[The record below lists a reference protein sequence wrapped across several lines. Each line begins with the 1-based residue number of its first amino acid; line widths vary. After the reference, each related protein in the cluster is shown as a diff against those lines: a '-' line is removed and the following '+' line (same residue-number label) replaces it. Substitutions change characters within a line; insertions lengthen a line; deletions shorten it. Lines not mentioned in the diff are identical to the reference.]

1 MLGPLALLAC
11 ALPLPAQ
18 DSPTHLG
25 TWVHTIHNLAT
36 PSSVAVGPQQQIHV
50 VETSAHRVR
59 VFDKDGKQLEVLS
72 SVADPMCLPLGVAV
86 APDGKRFVSD
96 SGNHRVLVFDTQ
108 GNRVAAFG
116 SLGTGPGQFHT
127 PVGIDVNR
135 DQIVV
140 ADRGNRRVQV
150 FDHKGTHL
158 RTLALPDAERG
169 SWPSDVM
176 LSPDG
181 NTVVL
186 DAGSSRLLSVGS
198 DGQTWSH
205 LGAFGFFP
213 GTFATPQGLG
223 RDGDN
228 LLVTDFEN
236 HRVQVFPFS
245 AITPAAT
252 ARSSVARPAYIL
264 GIHAIRPREGRGKL
278 HYPRDVAVSPDGSFA
293 VLVEPWDGRAQVFA
307 RAAGAQ
313 PEPDT
318 QRQVIGQAAAHY
330 GMHLASDGPI
340 LAIVEPET
348 AEVLLHDIRQP
359 MPEQRMPPILVS
371 RTGGRGRRLG
381 LFQQPTGLCIDYERR
396 SLLVCDTGNRRLHSL
411 TFRHD
416 PEKEIEQDFEM
427 VSAVRM
433 LDFQQPTATGSTEL
447 PWKVK
452 PIAVTTRKDGALLV
466 LDGANSMVHEFD
478 PDWNYLR
485 SLGGHGTSANQLKEP
500 VDMALAPGDQDLYIT
515 DRAGARVVRWPLGEG
530 EPQILGVGI
539 LEVPH
544 GVAVG
549 SDGRVYVSDSGAH
562 RIVVFD
568 QAGDEINRFG
578 TRGLIRGS
586 FDSPRGLV
594 FNQAGELI
602 VLDHANHRGIIVT
615 PDGEYVD
622 AFGSRSYIRPAQK
635 PESFSPEDY
644 SE

>member
-11 ALPLPAQ
+11 TLASPAQ

-25 TWVHTIHNLAT
+25 SWMHTIHGLTT
-36 PSSVAVGPQQQIHV
+36 PSSVAVGPRQNIHV

-59 VFDKDGKQLEVLS
+59 VFDRDGKQLEVIS
-72 SVADPMCLPLGVAV
+72 PVADPMCLPLGVAV
-86 APDGKRFVSD
+86 APDGRRLVSD
-96 SGNHRVLVFDTQ
+96 SGNHRVLIFDTQ

-127 PVGIDVNR
+127 PVGIDANR
-135 DQIVV
+135 EEIVV

-169 SWPSDVM
+169 SWPSDVV

-181 NTVVL
+181 DVTVL
-186 DAGSSRLLSVGS
+186 DAGGSRVLSV
-198 DGQTWSH
+198 DGDGTWSF
-205 LGAFGFFP
+205 LGEFGFFP

-223 RDGDN
+223 RDGDK

-245 AITPAAT
+245 AIMPPSK
-252 ARSSVARPAYIL
+252 ARSSVASPNYIL
-264 GIHAIRPREGRGKL
+264 GIHAIRPREGRGKM

-318 QRQVIGQAAAHY
+318 QRQVTGQAAAHY

-340 LAIVEPET
+340 LVIVEPET
-348 AEVLLHDIRQP
+348 AEVLIHDIRQP
-359 MPEQRMPPILVS
+359 RPEERLPPILVS

-381 LFQQPTGLCIDYERR
+381 LFRQPTGLSIDYERR
-396 SLLVCDTGNRRLHSL
+396 SLLVCDTGNRRLHEL

-416 PEKEIEQDFEM
+416 PDKEIEQDFEM

-433 LDFQQPTATGSTEL
+433 LDFQQPAATGSTEL
-447 PWKVK
+447 PWSVK
-452 PIAVTTRKDGALLV
+452 PIAATTREDGTLLV
-466 LDGANSMVHEFD
+466 LDGANAMVHEYN
-478 PDWNYLR
+478 PNWEYTR
-485 SLGGHGTSANQLKEP
+485 SLGGHGTNANQLEDP
-500 VDMALAPGDQDLYIT
+500 VDMALAPNGESLYIT
-515 DRAGARVVRWPLGEG
+515 DRAGARVVRWPLGDG
-530 EPQILGVGI
+530 EAQILGAGV
-539 LEVPH
+539 LKVPH

-549 SDGRVYVSDSGAH
+549 GDGRVYVSDSGAH
-562 RIVVFD
+562 RVLVFN
-568 QAGDEINRFG
+568 QAGEEVARFG

-594 FNQAGELI
+594 FNEAGELI
-602 VLDHANHRGIIVT
+602 VLDHANHRGIIVS

-622 AFGSRSYIRPAQK
+622 AFGPRSYIRPAQR
-635 PESFSPEDY
+635 PESFNEEDY

>member
-1 MLGPLALLAC
+1 MLSPLALLAC
-11 ALPLPAQ
+11 ALASPAQ

-25 TWVHTIHNLAT
+25 SWVHTIHGLTT

-59 VFDKDGKQLEVLS
+59 VFDKDGKQLEVLFP
-72 SVADPMCLPLGVAV
+72 VADPMVLPLGVAV

-96 SGNHRVLVFDTQ
+96 SGNHRVLVFDTR
-108 GNRVAAFG
+108 GNRVATFG

-127 PVGIDVNR
+127 PAGIDANTERV
-135 DQIVV
+135 VV

-150 FDHKGTHL
+150 FDHEGTHL
-158 RTLALPDAERG
+158 RTLPLPDAERG
-169 SWPSDVM
+169 SWPSDVL
-176 LSPDG
+176 LSPGG
-181 NTVVL
+181 NTIVL
-186 DAGSSRLLSVGS
+186 DAGSSRVLSVGG
-198 DGQTWSH
+198 DGRTWSF
-205 LGAFGFFP
+205 LGGFGFFP

-223 RDGDN
+223 RDGDK

-245 AITPAAT
+245 AITPPSKT
-252 ARSSVARPAYIL
+252 RSGVTQPDYIL

-278 HYPRDVAVSPDGSFA
+278 HYPRDVAVAPDGSFA

-307 RAAGAQ
+307 RAPGAQ
-313 PEPDT
+313 PKPDA
-318 QRQVIGQAAAHY
+318 QRQVIGQASAHY

-348 AEVLLHDIRQP
+348 AEVLIHDIRQP
-359 MPEQRMPPILVS
+359 MPEQRIPPILVS

-381 LFQQPTGLCIDYERR
+381 LFRQPTGLSIDYERR
-396 SLLVCDTGNRRLHSL
+396 SLLVCDTGNRRLHEL

-416 PEKEIEQDFEM
+416 PSKEIEQDFEM

-433 LDFQQPTATGSTEL
+433 LDFQQTTATGSTEL
-447 PWKVK
+447 PWIVK
-452 PIAVTTRKDGALLV
+452 PIAVTTRKDGTLFV
-466 LDGANSMVHEFD
+466 LDGANAMVHEYD
-478 PDWNYLR
+478 PNWKYVR
-485 SLGGHGTSANQLKEP
+485 SLGGHGTNANQLKEP
-500 VDMALAPGDQDLYIT
+500 VDMALALDGEALYVT
-515 DRAGARVVRWPLGEG
+515 DRASARVVRWPLGEG
-530 EPQILGVGI
+530 EPQILGAGV

-549 SDGRVYVSDSGAH
+549 GDGRVYVSDSGAH
-562 RIVVFD
+562 RVLVFN
-568 QAGDEINRFG
+568 QAGEEVARFG

-594 FNQAGELI
+594 FNEAGELI
-602 VLDHANHRGIIVT
+602 VLDHANHRGIIVS

-622 AFGSRSYIRPAQK
+622 AFGPRSYVRPAQR
-635 PESFSPEDY
+635 PESFSEEDY